1 MIYSRS
7 YSGWRILYL
16 PVDYSIAFAVAN
28 GCYLTALPPVTREM
42 LEFFIIIIGLA
53 FVVYFTFVLIK
64 SLRKRDGR
72 TKPKVW
78 QWVQELV
85 DDDAKV

>member
-1 MIYSRS
+1 
-7 YSGWRILYL
+7 
-16 PVDYSIAFAVAN
+16 
-28 GCYLTALPPVTREM
+28 M
-42 LEFFIIIIGLA
+42 LEFIIIIIGLA